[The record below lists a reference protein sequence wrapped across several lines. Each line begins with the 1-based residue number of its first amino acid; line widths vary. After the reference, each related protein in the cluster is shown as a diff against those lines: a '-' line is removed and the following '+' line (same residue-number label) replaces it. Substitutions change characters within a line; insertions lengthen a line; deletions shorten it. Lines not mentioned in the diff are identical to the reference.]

1 MTFDKIVQKQQILY
15 YKSCLWRQNDF
26 LFFFFKIQF
35 VVIFKCFVQSLWC
48 KPLVHFVTFLNT
60 VARKKRSRNVF
71 RGLEKAVTAPQHAIS
86 TLCKSQE
93 LEMQLSFRGCV
104 PHFMFLKNVFLKNR
118 RLPFCSLCIQVME

>member
-26 LFFFFKIQF
+26 LFLFFKYN
-35 VVIFKCFVQSLWC
+35 LW
-48 KPLVHFVTFLNT
+48 LFLNVSCNLYGANHWFT
-60 VARKKRSRNVF
+60 LSLFWTLWQERSEAEMCLG
-71 RGLEKAVTAPQHAIS
+71 GLEKAVTAPQHAIS

-104 PHFMFLKNVFLKNR
+104 PHFMFLENVFLKNR